1 MYRHSS
7 RYLTAIAIAAAILI
21 LGAPQAAG
29 QVLYGTL
36 VGAVTD
42 PTGSAVAGAE
52 ITVVNEGT
60 AQVRTVTSGADGA
73 YTIANLQGG
82 RYSLEIKAGGFKSLK
97 RTSIEVVVNSV
108 RREDVRLELGEIT
121 QTVTVE
127 GSTATLQTEKADVS
141 SELSAP
147 AVKNLPIGGYR
158 NYQSLINLVPGAT
171 PAGFQNAAITRPGR
185 SLTTNVNGTNRNN
198 NVTKLDGAL
207 NMSVWLPHHLA
218 YVAPVE
224 TIETVNITTNSF
236 DAEQGMAG
244 GAAVTVVTKS
254 GTNELH
260 GSAFAYHENQHLRAR
275 GFFEA
280 LPQKPKSIRN
290 MDGFTA
296 GGPIMKNKLFFF
308 GGWETSRERTSR
320 RGLYTVASEDQRAG
334 NFSAYNTKLYDPQTG
349 TADGKGRL
357 LFAENTIP
365 AARQSAISRKIQSM
379 VPLPNQPGA
388 SANYYASD
396 VQELDRDQFDA
407 KINWNRTSAHTL
419 WTKYSIM
426 QAPGRCRTAFGEVGG
441 PGLCD
446 TGSGEGSNRAQLATI
461 GHTLVLSPATVLDG
475 TFGFTRNR
483 IDVTPPGYGRNTGL
497 ETFAIPGTNGPD
509 IRQSGTP
516 QINVSGYTGLGD
528 TDNWNPAFQRDQSF
542 TGSTNMA
549 WTRGAHSFRYGFEF
563 ARHTMNHWQPELGPG
578 PRGALTF
585 GYGPTVLNGG
595 QAGNMYN
602 GYATFLL
609 GLTTGVSKSDQW
621 ESMTTKEWQWGF
633 YFRDRWQITRSTTLV
648 LGVRYELYPLLTRS
662 HTGIEYWDPATNIM
676 TRGGY
681 ENNPENVGIEVSHKL
696 FAPRIGLTQRLG
708 TKTVVRT
715 GYGITYNPMPLSRPL
730 RGSYPMTIDANFPAA
745 NSYTWSS
752 TLDKGIPL
760 FTGED
765 PSAGSFALPGKYTVR
780 TVWNPD
786 GSRKINRGYIQSWNF
801 IVERELPLSMIA
813 TAGYVGTKTIRGFVD
828 WNADHSAPGTGLA
841 GSLMYQRYG
850 RTASTFLF
858 NGWTGAE
865 YHSLQTTLNRNFKNG
880 LMVRSSYTYSKAMN
894 MQDDDGG
901 WVGVM
906 WNWAPVMN
914 RNWARAGYDIPHN
927 LHVGFVY
934 ELPFGKGK
942 PLAQEGWARYL
953 FGNWQANGVFYAY
966 QGRPFT
972 VSGPGT
978 SLNSRG
984 NAQTADQVKSV
995 VEKIGGVG
1003 NFAFFY
1009 DPNAFAAVRDVRFG
1023 TTGRNILRG
1032 PGVVGLDSGL
1042 FRSFPITESK
1052 KLEFRAEAFNLTN
1065 TPRFGGPSS
1074 DVSSSTFMKILGA
1087 SGERQ
1092 VRFGL
1097 RFEY

>member
-1 MYRHSS
+1 MNRQSIS
-7 RYLTAIAIAAAILI
+7 LAVTVITVAAILG
-21 LGAPQAAG
+21 LVAPHAGA

-36 VGAVTD
+36 VGTVTD
-42 PTGSAVAGAE
+42 PTGSAIVGAE
-52 ITVVNEGT
+52 ITVTNEGT
-60 AQVRTVTSGADGA
+60 AQVRSIRTGADGA
-73 YTIANLQGG
+73 YTVANLLGG
-82 RYSLEIKAGGFKSLK
+82 RYRLEVKAGGFKSVR
-97 RTSIEVVVNSV
+97 RTSIDVVVNSI
-108 RREDVRLELGEIT
+108 RREDLRLDIGEMT
-121 QTVTVE
+121 ETVTVE
-127 GSTATLQTEKADVS
+127 GSTAALQTEKADVS
-141 SELSAP
+141 SELGVP

-158 NYQSLINLVPGAT
+158 NYQSLVNLVPGAT

-224 TIETVNITTNSF
+224 TIETVNITTNNF

-275 GFFEA
+275 GFFER
-280 LPQKPKSIRN
+280 LPQKPKHIRN
-290 MDGFTA
+290 MDGFTV
-296 GGPIMKNKLFFF
+296 GGPVLKNKLFFF
-308 GGWETSRERTSR
+308 GGWETSRERASR
-320 RGLYTVASEDQRAG
+320 RGLYTVAPEDQRAG
-334 NFSAYNTKLYDPQTG
+334 NFSAYNTTLYDPSTG
-349 TADGKGRL
+349 TLDGKNRQP
-357 LFAENTIP
+357 FANNTIP
-365 AARQSAISRKIQSM
+365 LARQSAISRKIQGM
-379 VPLPNQPGA
+379 VPLPNQPGL
-388 SANYYASD
+388 SGNFYATD
-396 VQELDRDQFDA
+396 VQELDRNQFDA
-407 KINWNRTSAHTL
+407 KVNWNRTSAHTL

-426 QAPGRCRTAFGEVGG
+426 QAPGRCRTAFGEIGG

-446 TGSGEGSNRAQLATI
+446 TGSGEGDNRAQLATI
-461 GHTLVLSPATVLDG
+461 GHTLVLSPSTVLDG

-497 ETFAIPGTNGPD
+497 DTLGIPGTNGPD
-509 IRQSGTP
+509 IRQSGAP
-516 QINVSGYTGLGD
+516 QINISGYTGLGD

-542 TGSTNMA
+542 TGTTNMA
-549 WTRGAHSFRYGFEF
+549 WTRGAHNFRYGFEF

-578 PRGALTF
+578 PRGALNF

-595 QAGNMYN
+595 RAGNMYN

-609 GLTTGVSKSDQW
+609 GLTTSVAKSDQW

-633 YFRDRWQITRSTTLV
+633 YFRDRWQLGRNTTVV

-662 HTGIEYWDPATNIM
+662 HTGIEYWDPETNIM
-676 TRGGY
+676 TRGGIG
-681 ENNPENVGIEVSHKL
+681 ENPENVGIEVSHKL
-696 FAPRIGLTQRLG
+696 FAPRFGLTHRLG
-708 TKTVVRT
+708 SKTVIRT
-715 GYGITYNPMPLSRPL
+715 GYGITYNPMPMSRPL
-730 RGSYPMTIDANFPAA
+730 RGSYPMTIDANFPAV
-745 NSYTWSS
+745 NSFTWYS
-752 TLDKGIPL
+752 TLENGIPL
-760 FTGED
+760 FTGEN
-765 PSAGSFALPGKYTVR
+765 PSASSFALPGKYTVR

-786 GSRKINRGYIQSWNF
+786 GSRKLNRGYIQSWNF
-801 IVERELPLSMIA
+801 IAERELPGSMIG
-813 TAGYVGTKTIRGFVD
+813 TVGYVGTKTIRGFVD

-841 GSLMYQRYG
+841 GSQMYQKFG
-850 RTASTFLF
+850 RTAATYLF
-858 NGWTGAE
+858 NGWTSAE
-865 YHSLQTTLNRNFKNG
+865 YHSMQATLNRNFKNG
-880 LMVRSSYTYSKAMN
+880 LMIKSSYTWSKALN

-906 WNWAPVMN
+906 WNWAPVMD

-927 LHVGFVY
+927 LHLGFVY

-942 PLAQEGWARYL
+942 SWAQEGWASYL

-972 VSGPGT
+972 VTAPGT

-984 NAQTADQVKSV
+984 NSQTADQVKPV
-995 VEKIGGVG
+995 VDKLGGVG
-1003 NFAFFY
+1003 ADEYFF
-1009 DPNAFAAVRDVRFG
+1009 DPTAFAAVKDVRFG
-1023 TTGRNILRG
+1023 TSGRNILRA

-1042 FRSFPITESK
+1042 FRSFPISERK
-1052 KLEFRAEAFNLTN
+1052 KLEFRTEAFNLTN
-1065 TPRFGGPSS
+1065 TPRFGGPTT
-1074 DVSSSTFMKILGA
+1074 DVTNVNFMRILGA

-1097 RFEY
+1097 RLEF